1 MIEQY
6 IGQVKLLVNVL
17 PYIAKEDCF
26 ALKGGTAINLFVRD
40 LPRLSVDI
48 DLAYIG
54 FENRETAF
62 TNINNALQ
70 RITNNLNHA
79 NLRAVLQ
86 KSPDNIAK
94 IICSNTS
101 STIKI
106 EPNYTIRGYVY
117 QPRKMTVSDKVQE
130 KYGFATIN
138 VVSEAELFGGK
149 ICAALDRQHPRDLF
163 DVKYLLANEGIT
175 KKIKEGF
182 IVSLL
187 QHNRPPY
194 ELLNPNKQNINLK
207 FEQEF
212 NGMSDEAF
220 SVNDSNYV
228 FDKLLKEIKDSFDNE
243 DKQFLIDFF
252 SLNPKWNKSFIPNI
266 DKLPAIQWKIQNL
279 EMLKQRNT
287 EKFKNQI
294 KQLKDSLNLE

>member
-6 IGQVKLLVNVL
+6 IRQVRLLVNVL
-17 PYIAKEDCF
+17 PYIAREDCF

-54 FENRETAF
+54 FENRKTAF
-62 TNINNALQ
+62 ININNALQ
-70 RITNNLNHA
+70 RITDDLNHA
-79 NLRAVLQ
+79 NLRADLQ
-86 KSPDNIAK
+86 KSSDNIAK
-94 IICSNTS
+94 IICRNANTA
-101 STIKI
+101 IKI

-117 QPRKMTVSDKVQE
+117 PPNKMTVRDKVQE
-130 KYGFATIN
+130 KYGFASIN

-163 DVKYLLANEGIT
+163 DAKYLLANEGIT

-194 ELLNPNKQNINLK
+194 ELLNPNKHDINLK
-207 FEQEF
+207 FELEF
-212 NGMSDEAF
+212 TGMSDEDF
-220 SVNDSNYV
+220 SVDDCNCV
-228 FDKLLKEIKDSFDNE
+228 FDKLLKEIKGSLDNE

-252 SLNPKWNKSFIPNI
+252 SLNPHWNKSFIPNI
-266 DKLPAIQWKIQNL
+266 EKLPAIQWKIQNL
-279 EMLKQRNT
+279 EKLKQQNA
-287 EKFKNQI
+287 EKFEKQI
-294 KQLKDSLNLE
+294 KLLKDLFNLG